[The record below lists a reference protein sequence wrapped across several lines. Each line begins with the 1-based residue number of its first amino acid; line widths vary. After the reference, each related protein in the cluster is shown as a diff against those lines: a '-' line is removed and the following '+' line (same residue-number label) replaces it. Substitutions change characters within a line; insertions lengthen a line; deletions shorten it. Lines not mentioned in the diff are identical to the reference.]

1 MFISTPCNDC
11 AAKNKGLVRF
21 TVNKPALVIVLTNG
35 NITCTPP
42 LHTLYTTYWTQCCIV

>member
-21 TVNKPALVIVLTNG
+21 AVNKPALVIVLTNG
-35 NITCTPP
+35 KCTPP
-42 LHTLYTTYWTQCCIV
+42 FHALYTTLCTLCCIV